1 MKEELSLVGSGGEVD
16 SRFQPEI
23 ISELV
28 GLVKRPL
35 DIHFSGD
42 RLNFS
47 ATQKYRSC
55 AVVEPRDP
63 H

>member
-1 MKEELSLVGSGGEVD
+1 MGSGVMGSGGEVG
-16 SRFQPEI
+16 SRFQLEI

-42 RLNFS
+42 RLDFS
-47 ATQKYRSC
+47 ATKK
-55 AVVEPRDP
+55 
-63 H
+63 